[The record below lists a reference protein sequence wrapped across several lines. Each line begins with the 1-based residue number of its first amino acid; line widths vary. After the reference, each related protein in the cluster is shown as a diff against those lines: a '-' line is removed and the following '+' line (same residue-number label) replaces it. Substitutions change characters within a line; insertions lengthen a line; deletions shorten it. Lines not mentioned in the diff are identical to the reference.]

1 MSVKLLIV
9 CSFLLGFGSLHAQ
22 KKSKFNEYHVALV
35 GKDGAV
41 GTKEN
46 PLRTIMAAAKLA
58 MPGDT
63 ITVHA
68 GVYREIIV
76 PPRGGLSEAKRITY
90 RAAKGEK
97 VVIRGSEEIKGWK
110 LLENDVWQVELP
122 NSFFAAFNPYQEEIR
137 GDWFWPTPKER
148 KYHRGAVY
156 LNGHWLMEAE
166 SKQKLMD
173 DHSSKGGW
181 WASVDQEKTS
191 IWARFPH
198 TDPNQNQTEI
208 NVRPRVFYPDQ
219 PFVNFITVDGFVLEQ
234 AATNWAP
241 PTAEQEGLLGTHW
254 SKGWR
259 IVNNTIQYSK
269 CVGIALG
276 KYGDNHDNKDTESA
290 EGYVGTIKRALAFGW
305 NKDSIGSHYVGNN
318 KIAYCEQAGIV
329 GSMGCSFSTVE
340 HNTIHD
346 IHIERLFTGAE
357 MAGIKFHGAVDVS
370 IRNNR
375 IFRTNMGLWLDW
387 MAQGAQIT
395 NNLFDHND
403 LDVFLEV
410 THGPA
415 ILANNIMLSTKNL
428 LMNAQG
434 AAFVHNLFAGKIEV
448 VAYDSRLTPYLK
460 PHSTELVA
468 LKDNPG
474 GDVQFINNIFAKG
487 ADISDY
493 NKAYLPVFL
502 DGNIYLKGSIGVST
516 NKINQ
521 RMGEIHANAEQQMKS
536 YVLHGAVEKNLF
548 IDTSGVA
555 DVKIMEINGEVY
567 LEFPFS
573 KKWLKQKRNLVTSTS
588 LLPTIISRLPFENHT
603 GSALRIDR
611 DYLGEPRKQSNPLP
625 GPFENIKE
633 EGGTQLIWSESKKL
647 TR

>member
-1 MSVKLLIV
+1 MKVKFLIV
-9 CSFLLGFGSLHAQ
+9 CSFLFSIGSLVAQ
-22 KKSKFNEYHVALV
+22 TDSKSKEYHVAIG
-35 GKDGAV
+35 GKDGQV
-41 GTKEN
+41 GTQEK

-58 MPGDT
+58 MPGDI
-63 ITVHA
+63 ITVHE
-68 GVYREIIV
+68 GVYREHIV
-76 PPRGGLSEAKRITY
+76 PPRGGLSETERITY

-97 VVIRGSEEIKGWK
+97 VVIKGSEEVKGWK
-110 LLENDVWQVELP
+110 FLQDDIWQLELP
-122 NSFFAAFNPYQEEIR
+122 NSFFGAFNPYQEEIR

-156 LNGHWLMEAE
+156 LNGHWLMEAA
-166 SKQKLMD
+166 SKEQLLE
-173 DHSSKGGW
+173 DHSPKGGW
-181 WASVDQEKTS
+181 WASVDREKTS

-198 TDPNQNQTEI
+198 ADPNQRKVEI
-208 NVRPRVFYPDQ
+208 NVRRRVFYPDQ

-276 KYGDNHDNKDTESA
+276 KYGDDYDNKDTESA

-329 GSMGCSFSTVE
+329 GSMGCAFSTVE
-340 HNTIHD
+340 DNTIHD

-375 IFRTNMGLWLDW
+375 IFRTNMGIWLDW

-415 ILANNIMLSTKNL
+415 ILANNVMLSTKNL
-428 LMNAQG
+428 SMNAQG

-448 VAYDSRLTPYLK
+448 IAYDSRLTPYLK
-460 PHSTELVA
+460 PHSTGLVA

-493 NKAYLPVFL
+493 NKAYLPVLL
-502 DGNIYLKGSIGVST
+502 DGNIYLKGSIGVAT
-516 NKINQ
+516 NKVNE
-521 RMGEIHANAEQQMKS
+521 RMGEIHADAQQQMKS
-536 YVLHGAVEKNLF
+536 YVMHAAVEKDAL
-548 IDTSGVA
+548 IDMKEVA
-555 DVKIMEINGEVY
+555 DVELMEKDGEVY
-567 LEFPFS
+567 LAFPFS
-573 KKWLKQKRNLVTSTS
+573 EKWSKQKRNLVTSKS
-588 LLPTIISRLPFENHT
+588 LLPTVISQLPFENHD
-603 GSALRIDR
+603 GSALQIDR
-611 DYLGEPRKQSNPLP
+611 DYFGEKRKSSNPFP
-625 GPFENIKE
+625 GPFESISKRDKP
-633 EGGTQLIWSESKKL
+633 QLIWSEAKKL
-647 TR
+647 LH